1 MCVYHDRSLA
11 RKGFGAATSATPT
24 LWTLKDPATPGC
36 GAWPKLKKGRDFGL
50 LVERENRM
58 RLQNRILLFVGALF
72 GLIHAI
78 NPTVAAAQLPSQLLK
93 EMWSAEW
100 ITSPDAP
107 QRDPSVLHFRKA
119 VELAQKPEHFFV
131 HMSADNQFLFEVNQ
145 QRVGAGPS
153 RSDLAHWRFETYD
166 LAPFLHAGRNIL
178 AATVWNFG
186 VLSPLAQIS
195 DRTAF
200 VLHGDGPA
208 ERLADTDQT
217 WDVEEE
223 KGVRVLPTPEEVR
236 EQYYVSEPAE
246 RIDGTI
252 FDWDWNQADSGPA
265 GRWKKAEPIGHAT
278 PLGAVLQENNWQLV
292 PDPLPPMQMTASSA
306 GHIVRSTGIEAGS
319 GFPENALTV
328 PAHSKA
334 TILLDDTHLTTAYP
348 ELTVSNGRGATLRLT
363 YAEALINDKGE
374 KGNRNEIVGKHI
386 RGIFDEFVADG
397 NQHRV
402 FTPLGWK
409 TWRYLQLDIET
420 ADQPLTVEKLQTWF
434 TAYPFEERG
443 KFESDDDS
451 LKPIWEISWRTAR
464 LDAHD
469 TYMDT
474 PYYERMQYVGDTRIQ
489 ALLSYT
495 VGGDDRLARQ
505 AIQAYNDSRIPDGP
519 TFSRYPT
526 SMRQIIP
533 TFSLLWIGMV
543 HDFWMYRSDP
553 EFVCSQLAGTRSV
566 LDWFLQRQRPDG
578 LLPKI
583 PWWPFVDW
591 GSDFDFGMPAQDT
604 DGGSSPITLQFVEA
618 LRYAA
623 EMESAFG
630 DKTRADLYRTSADRA
645 AHAVYKFCWNSQ
657 LGLLADT
664 PAQRHYSQHA
674 NILGVWLD
682 VIPREQQK
690 DVLTKILS
698 VSDAG
703 YAATTQVPPLTH
715 ATYYFRF
722 YLARALDHAG
732 MGDQYLR
739 LLGPWR
745 KMISLGLTT
754 WAEQPEPTRSDSHAW
769 SAHPN
774 YDFLT
779 IVAGVRPA
787 SPGFATVLVAP
798 HLGSLKHVSATV
810 PHPKGTIEVEYM
822 VEPTSV
828 GASSVKAV
836 VVLPSGVSGEL
847 LWDGKTSTLHQGKQ
861 ELQLPSPAPVR

>member
-1 MCVYHDRSLA
+1 MRTQDRPL
-11 RKGFGAATSATPT
+11 
-24 LWTLKDPATPGC
+24 
-36 GAWPKLKKGRDFGL
+36 L
-50 LVERENRM
+50 LV
-58 RLQNRILLFVGALF
+58 VALF
-72 GLIHAI
+72 GFINAI
-78 NPTVAAAQLPSQLLK
+78 DPSLATAKLSPELLNK
-93 EMWSAEW
+93 MWSAEW

-107 QRDPSVLHFRKA
+107 QRDPSVLHFRK
-119 VELAQKPEHFFV
+119 VIELAQKPEHFFV
-131 HMSADNQFLFEVNQ
+131 HVSADNQFLLEANQ
-145 QRVGAGPS
+145 QRVGTGPS

-166 LAPFLHAGRNIL
+166 LAPFLHAGKNAL

-200 VLHGDGPA
+200 LLHGDGEA

-217 WDVEEE
+217 WDVEAE
-223 KGVRVLPTPEEVR
+223 KGVQVLPTPDEVR

-246 RIDGTI
+246 RIDGTM
-252 FDWDWNQADSGPA
+252 FDWDWNAADSGSS
-265 GRWKKAEPIGHAT
+265 GRRTSERWKKALPIGHAT

-292 PDPLPPMQMTASSA
+292 PDPLPPMLMTASSA
-306 GHIVRSTGIEAGS
+306 GHVVRSTGIEAPS
-319 GFPENALTV
+319 GFPENANALTV
-328 PAHSKA
+328 PAHSKV
-334 TILLDDTHLTTAYP
+334 TILLDNTHLTTAYP
-348 ELTVSNGRGATLRLT
+348 EFTVSDGRGATLRLT
-363 YAEALINDKGE
+363 YAEALINNKGE

-397 NQHRV
+397 NSHRV

-420 ADQPLTVEKLQTWF
+420 VDQPLTIEKIQTWF

-505 AIQAYNDSRIPDGP
+505 AIHAFNNSRIPDGL

-553 EFVCSQLAGTRSV
+553 DFVRAQLAGTRSV
-566 LDWFLQRQRPDG
+566 LDWFLVRQRPDG

-591 GSDFDFGMPAQDT
+591 GSDFDFGMPPQDA

-630 DKTRADLYRTSADRA
+630 DKTRAALYRASADRA
-645 AHAVYKFCWNSQ
+645 AQSVYKLCWNPQ
-657 LGLLADT
+657 FGLLADT
-664 PAQRHYSQHA
+664 PVQKHYSQHA

-690 DVLTKILS
+690 HVLTKILS
-698 VSDAG
+698 TSDAG
-703 YAATTQVPPLTH
+703 FAATGPVPPLTH

-739 LLGPWR
+739 LLGPWQ

-779 IVAGVRPA
+779 IVAGIRPA
-787 SPGFATVLVAP
+787 SPAFATVLVSP

-810 PHPKGTIEVEYM
+810 PHPKGTIEVEYT
-822 VEPTSV
+822 VETSS
-828 GASSVKAV
+828 GKASSVKAI
-836 VVLPSGVSGEL
+836 VVLPPGVSGKL
-847 LWDGKTSTLHQGKQ
+847 LWDGKTSTLHPGKQ
-861 ELQLPSPAPVR
+861 ELQLPAPVPAR

>member
-1 MCVYHDRSLA
+1 MRTQNRVL
-11 RKGFGAATSATPT
+11 
-24 LWTLKDPATPGC
+24 
-36 GAWPKLKKGRDFGL
+36 L
-50 LVERENRM
+50 LV
-58 RLQNRILLFVGALF
+58 VAVF
-72 GLIHAI
+72 GLIDAI
-78 NPTVAAAQLPSQLLK
+78 HPNIAAAQFPSQLLK

-107 QRDPSVLHFRKA
+107 QRDPSVLHFRKV
-119 VELAQKPEHFFV
+119 VELAQKPEHFLV
-131 HMSADNQFLFEVNQ
+131 HVSADNQFILEVNR
-145 QRVGAGPS
+145 QRVGSGPS

-166 LAPFLHAGRNIL
+166 IAPFLHAGKNIL
-178 AATVWNFG
+178 AAAVWNFG
-186 VLSPLAQIS
+186 ALSPLAQIS

-200 VLHGDGPA
+200 VLQGDGEL
-208 ERLADTDQT
+208 ERLADTHQT

-223 KGVRVLPTPEEVR
+223 RGVQVLPTPEEVR

-246 RIDGTI
+246 RIDGTMLNW
-252 FDWDWNQADSGPA
+252 DWDATSSGPV
-265 GRWKKAEPIGHAT
+265 GRWKKAQSIGHAT
-278 PLGAVLQENNWQLV
+278 PLGAVLQENNWQLA
-292 PDPLPPMQMTASSA
+292 PDPLPPMQMMASSA
-306 GHIVRSTGIEAGS
+306 GQVVRSTGVETDS

-334 TILLDDTHLTTAYP
+334 TILLDNKHLTTAYP
-348 ELTVSNGRGATLRLT
+348 DLTVSNGRAATIRLT
-363 YAEALINDKGE
+363 YAEALITDKGE

-397 NQHRV
+397 NSHRT
-402 FTPLGWK
+402 FMPLGWK

-420 ADQPLTVEKLQTWF
+420 ADQPLTIEKLRTWF

-443 KFESDDDS
+443 RFESNDDS
-451 LKPIWEISWRTAR
+451 LKPIWEVSWRTAR

-474 PYYERMQYVGDTRIQ
+474 PYYERMQYIGDTRIQ

-495 VGGDDRLARQ
+495 VAGDDRLARQ
-505 AIQAYNDSRIPDGP
+505 AIQAYNDSRIPDGL

-553 EFVCSQLAGTRSV
+553 DFVRSQLAGTRSV
-566 LDWFLQRQRPDG
+566 LDWFLQRQRADG

-583 PWWPFVDW
+583 AWWPFVDW
-591 GSDFDFGMPAQDT
+591 GSDFDFGMPAQDS

-618 LRYAA
+618 LRDAA
-623 EMESAFG
+623 EMEFAFG
-630 DKTRADLYRTSADRA
+630 DKTRAELYRGAAERA
-645 AHAVYKFCWNSQ
+645 SQAVYKLCWNPQ

-664 PAQRHYSQHA
+664 PAQKHYSQHA

-682 VIPREQQK
+682 VIPRELQK

-698 VSDAG
+698 VSDPG
-703 YAATTQVPPLTH
+703 YTASGPVPPLTH

-722 YLARALDHAG
+722 YLARAIDHAG

-787 SPGFATVLVAP
+787 SPAFATVLVTP

-822 VEPTSV
+822 VEPSSAN
-828 GASSVKAV
+828 ASSVKAV
-836 VVLPSGVSGEL
+836 VILPAGVSGEL
-847 LWDGKTSTLHQGKQ
+847 LWDGKTLSLHQGKQ
-861 ELQLPSPAPVR
+861 ELQLPALAPFR